1 MTVEAPK
8 RVFTDGILVAVL
20 FIITFIYILAVFYA
34 GIFTC
39 QTSFT
44 LTLIK
49 PMGIFTYCVQ
59 STCGHS
65 CFAFIF
71 VWALQRNKK
80 QQSSTKEPSGVGG
93 VGFPVFTYPYTVYL
107 HQLITDIGVRIPVTG
122 IGIPCQWNLDSGF
135 QSLLGFRFSDFQI
148 LLFFHYLHIDYIGIL
163 ICKSTLGNNV
173 RNKCV
178 VTKVANASGLVTAT
192 YVKLAD
198 IDT

>member
-8 RVFTDGILVAVL
+8 RIFTDGILVAVL

-59 STCGHS
+59 STCSHS

-71 VWALQRNKK
+71 VWALQRKKK
-80 QQSSTKEPSGVGG
+80 QQSSTKEPSG
-93 VGFPVFTYPYTVYL
+93 L
-107 HQLITDIGVRIPVTG
+107 LE
-122 IGIPCQWNLDSGF
+122 
-135 QSLLGFRFSDFQI
+135 LGF
-148 LLFFHYLHIDYIGIL
+148 L
-163 ICKSTLGNNV
+163 V
-173 RNKCV
+173 
-178 VTKVANASGLVTAT
+178 SGTWIP
-192 YVKLAD
+192 D
-198 IDT
+198 SNR